1 MQLEDG
7 RWVKVEERRTC
18 DGGIVGVRIDIT
30 QLRQRE
36 AELRRLSSTDHLTGL
51 ENRRG
56 FLAQMEDLQASA
68 QRNRRLLAVL
78 LIDIDRFKS
87 INDTYGHAA
96 GDEILREVSIL
107 IAQEL
112 RGQDRAC
119 RYGGEEFAV
128 LLPDT
133 SLGGAYSTAERIREI
148 IEEREFAWDDTVI
161 RTTTSVGVAQIDE
174 RDARYEDGLCRAD
187 EALYEAKNSGRNRV
201 RVSIRS
207 TALAAA
213 PTRTAAA

>member
-1 MQLEDG
+1 M
-7 RWVKVEERRTC
+7 
-18 DGGIVGVRIDIT
+18 
-30 QLRQRE
+30 
-36 AELRRLSSTDHLTGL
+36 
-51 ENRRG
+51 
-56 FLAQMEDLQASA
+56 
-68 QRNRRLLAVL
+68 AVL

-161 RTTTSVGVAQIDE
+161 RTTISVGVAQIDE